1 MQDKEHLV
9 DQHILEYESRQ
20 KHVDELLERAEKHVE
35 GKSEHKDSLAA
46 IKTRHEEMVG
56 NVVDFKQGKV
66 DEHAVQAIEQ
76 AGPMG
81 VWFGLISE
89 LESLLEILERK

>member
-9 DQHILEYESRQ
+9 DQHIREYESRQ
-20 KHVDELLERAEKHVE
+20 RHVDELLERAEKHIANQPE
-35 GKSEHKDSLAA
+35 HQESLSE
-46 IKTRHEEMVG
+46 IKARHDEMVG
-56 NVVDFKQGKV
+56 SVQSFKQGKANKQ
-66 DEHAVQAIEQ
+66 AVQAIEQ

-89 LESLLEILERK
+89 LESLLEVLEK